1 MKQKFD
7 VITSSCY
14 PLPLEN
20 VDTDQIIPA
29 RFLKATDKEGFGD
42 NLFRDWRYN
51 KDGSLKEDFVLND
64 PSYSGVILVAGKN
77 FGSGSSREH
86 AACAIAGYGF
96 RVVISSFFADI
107 HKNNELNNF
116 VLPVVVSEP
125 FLKELFDSIDKDHKT
140 QVRVDLPNQTVTNL
154 ATGNSEHFEINGYKK
169 HCLMNGLDDIDYL
182 IQNKDK
188 IEAWEQQ
195 NK

>member
-7 VITSSCY
+7 VITSSCI

-51 KDGSLKEDFVLND
+51 KDGSLKSDFVLND

-77 FGSGSSREH
+77 FGCGSSREH
-86 AACAIAGYGF
+86 APIAIKASGVKCVIAASFARIFF
-96 RVVISSFFADI
+96 RNCINIGLPIMECPEAAAKISS
-107 HKNNELNNF
+107 
-116 VLPVVVSEP
+116 
-125 FLKELFDSIDKDHKT
+125 
-140 QVRVDLPNQTVTNL
+140 
-154 ATGNSEHFEINGYKK
+154 G
-169 HCLMNGLDDIDYL
+169 DDIDVDFNTGVITNNTKGETYQSEPLPEFLQNL
-182 IQNKDK
+182 IAQEGLVNYTKSKLQNK
-188 IEAWEQQ
+188 
-195 NK
+195 